1 MKTEE
6 TLLVPVFKTHSSHN
20 AAKSAKAGRPIYDDI
35 EVCEIRQAG
44 NKSTVGV
51 FPAHEVW
58 RWQDTQEG
66 GREPITYAMRYPDQY
81 KRFKA
86 GAAQAKS
93 GTPLEEAPFL
103 TQGKRLELKALNIH
117 TVESLAALDGQ
128 PLKNLGQDGRALKN
142 QATAFLET
150 ASSSADATRYAD
162 ENAKLKERI
171 AELERERK
179 QAQQKKTSAFDDM
192 SDDDIKEWIAE
203 RTGSK
208 PRGNPNRDTLV
219 SMAEDLEKE
228 SA

>member
-1 MKTEE
+1 MKTDE
-6 TLLVPVFKTHSSHN
+6 TLLVPVFKTHSSYN
-20 AAKSAKAGRPIYDDI
+20 AAKSSKSGRPIYDDI

-44 NKSTVGV
+44 NKNTVGV

-58 RWQDTQEG
+58 RWQDTPEG
-66 GREPITYAMRYPDQY
+66 GREPVTYAMRYPDQY

-117 TVESLAALDGQ
+117 TVEALAGLDGQ
-128 PLKNLGQDGRALKN
+128 PLKNLGQDGRSLKN
-142 QATAFLET
+142 QATAFLESASAT
-150 ASSSADATRYAD
+150 ADVTRYAD

-171 AELERERK
+171 AALEGQKSEPKRK
-179 QAQQKKTSAFDDM
+179 ESAFDDM

-228 SA
+228 TA